1 MASESS
7 GNSGLAF
14 IVGGLL
20 VLVLVI
26 GALMYFG
33 GGNLFGGGETE
44 SVDVSISAPS
54 VPTQD
59 K

>member
-1 MASESS
+1 MASEGS

-20 VLVLVI
+20 VLVLVVA
-26 GALMYFG
+26 GFMYFG
-33 GGNLFGGGETE
+33 GGNMFGGNAK
-44 SVDVSISAPS
+44 SVDVSINAPA
-54 VPTQD
+54 VPSPA

>member
-33 GGNLFGGGETE
+33 GGNLFGSGHAK
-44 SVDVSISAPS
+44 SVDVNISAPS
-54 VPTQD
+54 VPTPG